1 MIMEKI
7 ELKNVDKTIYR
18 EVLDNGLEI
27 IIIPNEKFSKKKNY
41 YFNYGTYYGALN
53 NEFVPKG
60 KNKMTSFPSGIAHF
74 LEHKMFES
82 KDGEKPFDFYA
93 RTGSY
98 VNALTSYKN
107 TCYIVTGNKKMKENL
122 EYLLTFVNSPYFTDE
137 NVKKEQGIISE
148 EAAMNEDIPDYLA
161 YKTISKNL
169 YKLSPYNTPILGTIE
184 SIKSITKEDLY
195 NCYNTFY
202 RPSNMFLVVGGA
214 VSPDE
219 IIKITTDTLKRFSLE
234 KDDNIKVK
242 HYKEPVKVVKEYEEI
257 NAPVNIDKLAIGF
270 KMDKDRFPLKNK
282 VILNLYLNMIIS
294 LCFGASSSFREMVR
308 KRHLVSRSGYYFQD
322 VDNIITFMVEVDSLN
337 TPVYL
342 KELEN
347 YLNNLN
353 IEEEDLERI
362 KKVWISSEVIK
373 TDYADSLVDSVV
385 DDLINYHKVITNYVE
400 LIKNMNITTMNEVL
414 RSLDF
419 TNKAIV
425 KVTNKVNSQSK
436 CP

>member
-27 IIIPNEKFSKKKNY
+27 IIIPNNEFSKKKNY

-60 KNKMTSFPSGIAHF
+60 ESKMTRFPNGIAHF

-82 KDGEKPFDFYA
+82 KDGNKPFDFYA
-93 RTGSY
+93 KTGSY
-98 VNALTSYKN
+98 VNAFTSYKS

-137 NVKKEQGIISE
+137 NVAKEQGIISE
-148 EAAMNEDIPDYLA
+148 EAAMNDDNPDYLA
-161 YKTISKNL
+161 YKTINKNL
-169 YKLSPYNTPILGTIE
+169 YKLSPYNTPILGTV
-184 SIKSITKEDLY
+184 SMIKKITKEDLY
-195 NCYNTFY
+195 ACYNTFY

-219 IIKITTDTLKRFSLE
+219 VLKITTDTLARFNLE
-234 KDDNIKVK
+234 KDKDIKIK
-242 HYKEPVKVVKEYEEI
+242 HYKEPVKVVKDYEEI
-257 NAPVNIDKLAIGF
+257 KREVQVEKLAMGF
-270 KMDKDRFPLKNK
+270 KMEKAKFPIKNK
-282 VILNLYLNMIIS
+282 VILDLYLNMIVS
-294 LCFGASSSFREMVR
+294 LCFGSSSEFREMIR

-322 VDNIITFMVEVDSLN
+322 VDNIITFMVEADVLN
-337 TPVYL
+337 YPVYI

-347 YLNNLN
+347 YLANLS
-353 IEEEDLERI
+353 IEEKDLERM

-373 TDYADSLVDSVV
+373 TDYADNLVDNVV
-385 DDLINYHKVITNYVE
+385 DELVNYHKVIDNYVG
-400 LIKNMNITTMNEVL
+400 LIKNMNITTMREVIS
-414 RSLDF
+414 SLDF
-419 TNKAIV
+419 SNKAIV
-425 KVTNKVNSQSK
+425 RVVGEK
-436 CP
+436 

>member
-27 IIIPNEKFSKKKNY
+27 IIIPNNEFSKKKNY

-60 KNKMTSFPSGIAHF
+60 ESKMTRFPNGIAHF

-82 KDGEKPFDFYA
+82 KDGIKPFDFYA
-93 RTGSY
+93 KTGSY
-98 VNALTSYKN
+98 VNAFTSYKS

-137 NVKKEQGIISE
+137 NVAKEQGIISE
-148 EAAMNEDIPDYLA
+148 EAAMNDDNPDYLA
-161 YKTISKNL
+161 YKTINKNL
-169 YKLSPYNTPILGTIE
+169 YKLSPYNTPILGTV
-184 SIKSITKEDLY
+184 STIKKITKEDLY
-195 NCYNTFY
+195 ACYNTFY

-219 IIKITTDTLKRFSLE
+219 VLKITTDTLARFNLE
-234 KDDNIKVK
+234 KDKDIKIK
-242 HYKEPVKVVKEYEEI
+242 HYKEPVKVVKDYEEI
-257 NAPVNIDKLAIGF
+257 KREVQVEKLAIGF
-270 KMDKDRFPLKNK
+270 KMEKAKFPIKNK
-282 VILNLYLNMIIS
+282 VILDLYLNMIVS
-294 LCFGASSSFREMVR
+294 LCFGSSSEFREMIR

-322 VDNIITFMVEVDSLN
+322 VDNIITFMVEADVLN
-337 TPVYL
+337 YPVYI

-347 YLNNLN
+347 YLANLS
-353 IEEEDLERI
+353 IKEKDLERM

-373 TDYADSLVDSVV
+373 TDYADNLVDNVV
-385 DDLINYHKVITNYVE
+385 DELVNYQKVIDNYVG
-400 LIKNMNITTMNEVL
+400 LIKNMNITTMREVIS
-414 RSLDF
+414 SLDF
-419 TNKAIV
+419 SNKAIV
-425 KVTNKVNSQSK
+425 RVVGEK
-436 CP
+436 

>member
-27 IIIPNEKFSKKKNY
+27 IIIPNNEFSKKKNY

-60 KNKMTSFPSGIAHF
+60 ESKMTIFPNGIAHF

-82 KDGEKPFDFYA
+82 KDGNKPFDFYA
-93 RTGSY
+93 KTGSY
-98 VNALTSYKN
+98 VNAFTSYKS

-137 NVKKEQGIISE
+137 NVAKEQGIISE
-148 EAAMNEDIPDYLA
+148 EAAMNDDNPDYLA
-161 YKTISKNL
+161 YKTINKNL
-169 YKLSPYNTPILGTIE
+169 YKLSPYNIPILGTT
-184 SIKSITKEDLY
+184 STIKKITKEDLY
-195 NCYNTFY
+195 ACYNIFY

-219 IIKITTDTLKRFSLE
+219 VLKITTDTLARFNLE
-234 KDDNIKVK
+234 KDKDIKIK
-242 HYKEPVKVVKEYEEI
+242 HYKEPVKVVKDYEEI
-257 NAPVNIDKLAIGF
+257 KREVQVEKLAMGF
-270 KMDKDRFPLKNK
+270 KMEKAKFPIKNK
-282 VILNLYLNMIIS
+282 VILDLYLNMIVS
-294 LCFGASSSFREMVR
+294 LCFGSSSEFREMIR

-322 VDNIITFMVEVDSLN
+322 VDNIITFMVEADVLN
-337 TPVYL
+337 YPVYI

-347 YLNNLN
+347 YLANLS
-353 IEEEDLERI
+353 IDEIDLERM

-373 TDYADSLVDSVV
+373 TDYADNLVDNVV
-385 DDLINYHKVITNYVE
+385 DELVNYHKVIDNYVG
-400 LIKNMNITTMNEVL
+400 LIKNMNITTMREVIS
-414 RSLDF
+414 SLDF
-419 TNKAIV
+419 SNKAIV
-425 KVTNKVNSQSK
+425 RVVNKNNSLQND
-436 CP
+436 

>member
-27 IIIPNEKFSKKKNY
+27 IIIPNNEFSKKKNY

-60 KNKMTSFPSGIAHF
+60 ESKMTIFPNGIAHF

-82 KDGEKPFDFYA
+82 KDGNKPFDFYA
-93 RTGSY
+93 KTGSY
-98 VNALTSYKN
+98 VNAFTSYKS

-148 EAAMNEDIPDYLA
+148 EAAMNDDNPDYLA
-161 YKTISKNL
+161 YKTINKNL
-169 YKLSPYNTPILGTIE
+169 YKLSPYNTPILGTV
-184 SIKSITKEDLY
+184 STIKKITKEDLY
-195 NCYNTFY
+195 ACYNIFY

-219 IIKITTDTLKRFSLE
+219 VLKITTDTLARFNLE
-234 KDDNIKVK
+234 KDKDIKIK
-242 HYKEPVKVVKEYEEI
+242 HYKEPVKVVKDYEEI
-257 NAPVNIDKLAIGF
+257 KREVQVEKLAMGF
-270 KMDKDRFPLKNK
+270 KMEKAKFPIKNK
-282 VILNLYLNMIIS
+282 VILDLYLNMIVS
-294 LCFGASSSFREMVR
+294 LCFGSSSEFREMIR

-322 VDNIITFMVEVDSLN
+322 VDNIITFMVEADVLN
-337 TPVYL
+337 YPVFI

-347 YLNNLN
+347 YLANLS
-353 IEEEDLERI
+353 IDEIDLERM

-373 TDYADSLVDSVV
+373 TDYADNLVDNVV
-385 DDLINYHKVITNYVE
+385 DDLVNYHKVVDNYVE
-400 LIKNMNITTMNEVL
+400 LIKNMNVTTIMEVIN
-414 RSLDF
+414 SLDF
-419 TNKAIV
+419 SNKAIV
-425 KVTNKVNSQSK
+425 RVVNKNNSLQND
-436 CP
+436 

>member
-27 IIIPNEKFSKKKNY
+27 IIIPNNEFSKKKNY

-60 KNKMTSFPSGIAHF
+60 ESKMTIFPNGIAHF

-82 KDGEKPFDFYA
+82 KDGNKPFDFYA
-93 RTGSY
+93 KTGSY
-98 VNALTSYKN
+98 VNAFTSYKS

-137 NVKKEQGIISE
+137 NVAKEQGIISE
-148 EAAMNEDIPDYLA
+148 EAAMNDDNPDFLA
-161 YKTISKNL
+161 FKTINKNL
-169 YKLSPYNTPILGTIE
+169 YKLSPYNIPILGTT
-184 SIKSITKEDLY
+184 STIKKITKEDLY
-195 NCYNTFY
+195 ACYNIFY

-219 IIKITTDTLKRFSLE
+219 VLKITTDTLARFNLE
-234 KDDNIKVK
+234 KDKDIKIK
-242 HYKEPVKVVKEYEEI
+242 HYKEPVKVVKDYEEI
-257 NAPVNIDKLAIGF
+257 KREVQVEKLAMGF
-270 KMDKDRFPLKNK
+270 KMEKAKFPIKNK
-282 VILNLYLNMIIS
+282 VILDLYLNMIVS
-294 LCFGASSSFREMVR
+294 LCFGSSSEFREMIR

-322 VDNIITFMVEVDSLN
+322 VDNIITFMVEADVLN
-337 TPVYL
+337 YPVFI

-347 YLNNLN
+347 YLANLS
-353 IEEEDLERI
+353 IDEIDLERM

-373 TDYADSLVDSVV
+373 TDYADNLVDNVV
-385 DDLINYHKVITNYVE
+385 DDLVNYHKVVDNYVE
-400 LIKNMNITTMNEVL
+400 LIKNMNVTTIMEVIN
-414 RSLDF
+414 SLDF
-419 TNKAIV
+419 SNKAIV
-425 KVTNKVNSQSK
+425 RVVGEK
-436 CP
+436 

>member
-27 IIIPNEKFSKKKNY
+27 IIIPNNEFSKKKNY

-60 KNKMTSFPSGIAHF
+60 ESKMTRFPNGIAHF

-82 KDGEKPFDFYA
+82 KNGIKPFDFYA
-93 RTGSY
+93 KTGSY
-98 VNALTSYKN
+98 VNAFTSYKS

-137 NVKKEQGIISE
+137 NVAKEQGIISE
-148 EAAMNEDIPDYLA
+148 EAAMNDDNPDYLA
-161 YKTISKNL
+161 YKTINKNL
-169 YKLSPYNTPILGTIE
+169 YKLSPYNTPILGTV
-184 SIKSITKEDLY
+184 STIKKITKEDLY
-195 NCYNTFY
+195 ACYNTFY

-219 IIKITTDTLKRFSLE
+219 VLKITTDTLARFNLE
-234 KDDNIKVK
+234 KDKDIKIK
-242 HYKEPVKVVKEYEEI
+242 HYKEPVKVVKDYEEI
-257 NAPVNIDKLAIGF
+257 KREVQVEKIAMGF
-270 KMDKDRFPLKNK
+270 KMEKAKFPIKNK
-282 VILNLYLNMIIS
+282 VILDLYLNMIVS
-294 LCFGASSSFREMVR
+294 LCFGSSSEFREMIR

-322 VDNIITFMVEVDSLN
+322 VDNIITFMVEADVLN
-337 TPVYL
+337 YPVYI

-347 YLNNLN
+347 YLANLS
-353 IEEEDLERI
+353 IKEKDLERM

-373 TDYADSLVDSVV
+373 TDYADNLVDNVV
-385 DDLINYHKVITNYVE
+385 DELVNYHKVIDNYVG
-400 LIKNMNITTMNEVL
+400 LIKNMNITTMREVIS
-414 RSLDF
+414 SLDF
-419 TNKAIV
+419 SNKAIV
-425 KVTNKVNSQSK
+425 RVVGEK
-436 CP
+436 

>member
-27 IIIPNEKFSKKKNY
+27 IIIPNNEFSKKKNY

-60 KNKMTSFPSGIAHF
+60 ESKMTIFPNGIAHF

-82 KDGEKPFDFYA
+82 KDGNKPFDFYA
-93 RTGSY
+93 KTGSY
-98 VNALTSYKN
+98 VNAFTSYKS

-148 EAAMNEDIPDYLA
+148 EAAMNDDNPDYLA
-161 YKTISKNL
+161 YKTINKNL
-169 YKLSPYNTPILGTIE
+169 YKLSPYNTPILGTV
-184 SIKSITKEDLY
+184 STIKKITKEDLY
-195 NCYNTFY
+195 ACYNTFY

-219 IIKITTDTLKRFSLE
+219 VLKITTDTLARFNLE
-234 KDDNIKVK
+234 KDKDIKIK
-242 HYKEPVKVVKEYEEI
+242 HYKEPVKVVKDYEEI
-257 NAPVNIDKLAIGF
+257 KREVQVEKLAMGF
-270 KMDKDRFPLKNK
+270 KMEKAKFPIKNK
-282 VILNLYLNMIIS
+282 VILDLYLNMIVS
-294 LCFGASSSFREMVR
+294 LCFGSSSEFREMIR

-322 VDNIITFMVEVDSLN
+322 VDNIITFMVEADVLN
-337 TPVYL
+337 YPVFI

-347 YLNNLN
+347 YLANLP
-353 IEEEDLERI
+353 IEEKDLERM

-373 TDYADSLVDSVV
+373 TDYADNLVDNVV
-385 DDLINYHKVITNYVE
+385 DDLVNYHKVVDNYVE
-400 LIKNMNITTMNEVL
+400 LIKNMNVTTIMEVIN
-414 RSLDF
+414 SLDF
-419 TNKAIV
+419 SNKAIV
-425 KVTNKVNSQSK
+425 RVVNKNNSLQND
-436 CP
+436 

>member
-7 ELKNVDKTIYR
+7 ELKNVDKEIYR

-27 IIIPNEKFSKKKNY
+27 IIIPNSKSSKKKNY
-41 YFNYGTYYGALN
+41 YFNYGTYYGALI

-82 KDGEKPFDFYA
+82 KDDIKPFDFYA
-93 RTGSY
+93 KTGSY
-98 VNALTSYKN
+98 VNAFTSYKS
-107 TCYIVTGNKKMKENL
+107 TCYVVTGNKKMKENL
-122 EYLLTFVNSPYFTDE
+122 EYLLTFVNNPYFTNE

-148 EAAMNEDIPDYLA
+148 EAAMNDDNPDYLA
-161 YKTISKNL
+161 YKTINKNL
-169 YKLSPYNTPILGTIE
+169 YKLSPYNTPILGTIS
-184 SIKSITKEDLY
+184 SIKAITKNDLY

-219 IIKITTDTLKRFSLE
+219 IIKIATDTLKRFNLE
-234 KDDNIKVK
+234 KDKEIKVK

-257 NAPVNIDKLAIGF
+257 TRDVQVDKLAIGF
-270 KMDKDRFPLKNK
+270 KMEKAKFPLKNK
-282 VILNLYLNMIIS
+282 VILDLYLNMIIS
-294 LCFGASSSFREMVR
+294 LCFGASSNFREMIR
-308 KRHLVSRSGYYFQD
+308 KRHLANKSGYYFQD
-322 VDNIITFMVEVDSLN
+322 ADNILTFMVEADSLN

-347 YLNNLN
+347 YLANLK

-385 DDLINYHKVITNYVE
+385 DDLINYRKVINNYVE
-400 LIKNMNITTMNEVL
+400 LIKNMNITTMNQVL
-414 RSLDF
+414 KSLDF
-419 TNKAIV
+419 SNKAIV
-425 KVTNKVNSQSK
+425 KVTNENNPLQNN
-436 CP
+436 

>member
-7 ELKNVDKTIYR
+7 ELKNVDKEIYR

-27 IIIPNEKFSKKKNY
+27 IIIPNSKSSKKKNY
-41 YFNYGTYYGALN
+41 YFNYGTYYGALI

-82 KDGEKPFDFYA
+82 KDDIKPFDFYA
-93 RTGSY
+93 KTGSY
-98 VNALTSYKN
+98 VNAFTSYKS
-107 TCYIVTGNKKMKENL
+107 TCYVVTGNKKMKENL
-122 EYLLTFVNSPYFTDE
+122 EYLLTFVNTPYFTLE

-148 EAAMNEDIPDYLA
+148 EVAMNDDNPDYLA

-169 YKLSPYNTPILGTIE
+169 YKLSPYNTPILGTIS
-184 SIKSITKEDLY
+184 SIKAITKDNLY
-195 NCYNTFY
+195 DCYNTFY

-219 IIKITTDTLKRFSLE
+219 IIKIATDTLKRFNLE
-234 KDDNIKVK
+234 KDKEVKVK
-242 HYKEPVKVVKEYEEI
+242 QYKEPVEVVKEYEEI
-257 NAPVNIDKLAIGF
+257 IRDVQVDKLAIGF
-270 KMDKDRFPLKNK
+270 KMEKSKLPLKNK
-282 VILNLYLNMIIS
+282 IILDLYLNMIIS
-294 LCFGASSSFREMVR
+294 LCFGSSSNFREMIR
-308 KRHLVSRSGYYFQD
+308 KRHLVNKSGYYFQD
-322 VDNIITFMVEVDSLN
+322 AGNILTFMVEADSLN

-347 YLNNLN
+347 YLANLK

-373 TDYADSLVDSVV
+373 TDYADSLVDAVV
-385 DDLINYHKVITNYVE
+385 DDLINYHKVINNYVE
-400 LIKNMNITTMNEVL
+400 LIKNMNIATMNQVL
-414 RSLDF
+414 KSLDF
-419 TNKAIV
+419 SNKAIV
-425 KVTNKVNSQSK
+425 KVTNENNPLQNN
-436 CP
+436 

>member
-27 IIIPNEKFSKKKNY
+27 IIIPNNEFSKKKNY

-60 KNKMTSFPSGIAHF
+60 ESKMTIFPNGIAHF

-82 KDGEKPFDFYA
+82 KDGNKPFDFYA
-93 RTGSY
+93 KTGSY
-98 VNALTSYKN
+98 VNAFTSYKS

-148 EAAMNEDIPDYLA
+148 EAAMNDDNPDYLA
-161 YKTISKNL
+161 YKTINKNV
-169 YKLSPYNTPILGTIE
+169 YKLSPYNIPILGTT
-184 SIKSITKEDLY
+184 STIKKITKEDLY
-195 NCYNTFY
+195 ACYNIFY

-219 IIKITTDTLKRFSLE
+219 VLKITTDTLARFNLE
-234 KDDNIKVK
+234 KDKDIKIK
-242 HYKEPVKVVKEYEEI
+242 HYKEPVKVVKDYEEI
-257 NAPVNIDKLAIGF
+257 KREVQVEKLAMGF
-270 KMDKDRFPLKNK
+270 KMEKAKFPIKNK
-282 VILNLYLNMIIS
+282 VILDLYLNMIVS
-294 LCFGASSSFREMVR
+294 LCFGSSSEFREMIR

-322 VDNIITFMVEVDSLN
+322 VDNIITFMVEADVLN
-337 TPVYL
+337 YPVYI

-347 YLNNLN
+347 YLANLS
-353 IEEEDLERI
+353 IDEIDLERM

-373 TDYADSLVDSVV
+373 TDYADNLVDNVV
-385 DDLINYHKVITNYVE
+385 DDLVNYHKVVDNYVE
-400 LIKNMNITTMNEVL
+400 LIKNMNVTTIMEVIN
-414 RSLDF
+414 SLDF
-419 TNKAIV
+419 SNKAIV
-425 KVTNKVNSQSK
+425 RVVGEK
-436 CP
+436 

>member
-27 IIIPNEKFSKKKNY
+27 IIIPNNEFSKKKNY

-60 KNKMTSFPSGIAHF
+60 ESKMTIFPNGIAHF

-82 KDGEKPFDFYA
+82 KDGNKPFDFYA
-93 RTGSY
+93 KTGSY
-98 VNALTSYKN
+98 VNAFTSYKS

-137 NVKKEQGIISE
+137 NVAKEQGIISE
-148 EAAMNEDIPDYLA
+148 EAAMNDDNPDYLA
-161 YKTISKNL
+161 YKTINKNL
-169 YKLSPYNTPILGTIE
+169 YKLSPYNTPILGTV
-184 SIKSITKEDLY
+184 STIKKITKEDLY
-195 NCYNTFY
+195 ACYNTFY

-219 IIKITTDTLKRFSLE
+219 VLKITTDTLARFNLE
-234 KDDNIKVK
+234 KDKDIKIK
-242 HYKEPVKVVKEYEEI
+242 HYKEPVKVVKDYEEI
-257 NAPVNIDKLAIGF
+257 KREVQVEKLAMGF
-270 KMDKDRFPLKNK
+270 KMEKAKFPIKNK
-282 VILNLYLNMIIS
+282 VILDLYLNMIVS
-294 LCFGASSSFREMVR
+294 LCFGSSSEFREMIR

-322 VDNIITFMVEVDSLN
+322 VDNIITFMVEADVLN
-337 TPVYL
+337 YPVFI

-347 YLNNLN
+347 YLANLP
-353 IEEEDLERI
+353 IEEKDLERM

-373 TDYADSLVDSVV
+373 TDYADNLVDNVV
-385 DDLINYHKVITNYVE
+385 DDLVNYHKVVDNYVE
-400 LIKNMNITTMNEVL
+400 LIKNMNVTTIMEVIN
-414 RSLDF
+414 SLDF
-419 TNKAIV
+419 SNKAIV
-425 KVTNKVNSQSK
+425 RVVGEK
-436 CP
+436 

>member
-27 IIIPNEKFSKKKNY
+27 IIIPNNEFSKKKNY

-60 KNKMTSFPSGIAHF
+60 ESKMTRFPNGIAHF

-82 KDGEKPFDFYA
+82 KDGNKPFDFYA
-93 RTGSY
+93 KTGSY
-98 VNALTSYKN
+98 VNAFTSYKS

-137 NVKKEQGIISE
+137 NVAKEQGIISE
-148 EAAMNEDIPDYLA
+148 EAAMNDDNPDYLA
-161 YKTISKNL
+161 YKTINKNL
-169 YKLSPYNTPILGTIE
+169 YKLSPYNTPILGTV
-184 SIKSITKEDLY
+184 STIKKITKEDLY
-195 NCYNTFY
+195 ACYNTFY

-219 IIKITTDTLKRFSLE
+219 VLKITTDTLARFNLE
-234 KDDNIKVK
+234 KDKDIKIK
-242 HYKEPVKVVKEYEEI
+242 HYKEPVKVVKDYEEI
-257 NAPVNIDKLAIGF
+257 KREVQVEKLAMGF
-270 KMDKDRFPLKNK
+270 KMEKAKFPIKNK
-282 VILNLYLNMIIS
+282 VILDLYLNMIVS
-294 LCFGASSSFREMVR
+294 LCFGSSSEFREMIR

-322 VDNIITFMVEVDSLN
+322 VDNIITFMVEADVLN
-337 TPVYL
+337 YPVYI

-347 YLNNLN
+347 YLANLS
-353 IEEEDLERI
+353 IEEKDLERM

-373 TDYADSLVDSVV
+373 TDYADNLVDNVV
-385 DDLINYHKVITNYVE
+385 DELVNYQKVIDNYVG
-400 LIKNMNITTMNEVL
+400 LIKNMNITTMREVIS
-414 RSLDF
+414 SLDF
-419 TNKAIV
+419 SNKAIV
-425 KVTNKVNSQSK
+425 RVVGEK
-436 CP
+436 

>member
-7 ELKNVDKTIYR
+7 ELKNVDKEIYR

-27 IIIPNEKFSKKKNY
+27 IIIPNSKSSKKKNY
-41 YFNYGTYYGALN
+41 YFNYGTYYGALI

-82 KDGEKPFDFYA
+82 KDDIKPFDFYA
-93 RTGSY
+93 KTGSY
-98 VNALTSYKN
+98 VNAFTSYKS
-107 TCYIVTGNKKMKENL
+107 TCYVVTGNKKMKENL
-122 EYLLTFVNSPYFTDE
+122 EYLLTFVNNPYFTDE

-148 EAAMNEDIPDYLA
+148 EAAMNDDNPDYLA
-161 YKTISKNL
+161 YKTINKNL
-169 YKLSPYNTPILGTIE
+169 YKLSPYNTPILGTIS
-184 SIKSITKEDLY
+184 SIKAITKNDLY

-219 IIKITTDTLKRFSLE
+219 IIKIATDTLKRFNLE
-234 KDDNIKVK
+234 KDKEIKVK

-257 NAPVNIDKLAIGF
+257 TRDVQVDKLAIGF
-270 KMDKDRFPLKNK
+270 KMEKAKFPLKNK
-282 VILNLYLNMIIS
+282 VILDLYLNMIIS
-294 LCFGASSSFREMVR
+294 LCFGASSNFREMIR
-308 KRHLVSRSGYYFQD
+308 KRHLANKSGYYFQD
-322 VDNIITFMVEVDSLN
+322 ADNILTFMVEADSLN

-347 YLNNLN
+347 YLANLK

-385 DDLINYHKVITNYVE
+385 DDLINYRKVINNYVE
-400 LIKNMNITTMNEVL
+400 LIKNMNITTMNQVL
-414 RSLDF
+414 KSLDF
-419 TNKAIV
+419 SNKAIV
-425 KVTNKVNSQSK
+425 KVTNENNPLQNN
-436 CP
+436 

>member
-27 IIIPNEKFSKKKNY
+27 IIIPNNEFSKKKNY

-60 KNKMTSFPSGIAHF
+60 ESKMTIFPNGIAHF

-82 KDGEKPFDFYA
+82 KDGNKPFDFYA
-93 RTGSY
+93 KTGSY
-98 VNALTSYKN
+98 VNAFTSYKS

-148 EAAMNEDIPDYLA
+148 EAAMNDDNPDYLA
-161 YKTISKNL
+161 YKTINKNL
-169 YKLSPYNTPILGTIE
+169 YKLSPYNTPILGTV
-184 SIKSITKEDLY
+184 STIKKITKEDLY
-195 NCYNTFY
+195 ACYNIFY

-219 IIKITTDTLKRFSLE
+219 VLKITTDTLARFNLE
-234 KDDNIKVK
+234 KDKDIKIK
-242 HYKEPVKVVKEYEEI
+242 HYKEPVKVVKDYEEI
-257 NAPVNIDKLAIGF
+257 KREVQVEKLAMGF
-270 KMDKDRFPLKNK
+270 KMEKAKFPIKNK
-282 VILNLYLNMIIS
+282 VILDLYLNMIVS
-294 LCFGASSSFREMVR
+294 LCFGSSSEFREMIR

-322 VDNIITFMVEVDSLN
+322 VDNIITFMVEADVLN
-337 TPVYL
+337 YPVYI

-347 YLNNLN
+347 YLANLS
-353 IEEEDLERI
+353 IDEIDLERM

-373 TDYADSLVDSVV
+373 TDYADNLVDNVV
-385 DDLINYHKVITNYVE
+385 DDLVNYHKVVDNYVE
-400 LIKNMNITTMNEVL
+400 LIKNMNVTTIMEVIN
-414 RSLDF
+414 SLDF
-419 TNKAIV
+419 SNKAIV
-425 KVTNKVNSQSK
+425 RVVGEK
-436 CP
+436 

>member
-7 ELKNVDKTIYR
+7 ELKNVDKEIYR
-18 EVLDNGLEI
+18 EVLDNGLKI
-27 IIIPNEKFSKKKNY
+27 IIIPNSKSSKKKNY
-41 YFNYGTYYGALN
+41 YFNYGTYYGALI

-82 KDGEKPFDFYA
+82 KDDIKPFDFYA
-93 RTGSY
+93 KTGSY
-98 VNALTSYKN
+98 VNAFTSYKS
-107 TCYIVTGNKKMKENL
+107 TCYVVTGNKKMKENL
-122 EYLLTFVNSPYFTDE
+122 EYLLTFVNNPYFTDE

-148 EAAMNEDIPDYLA
+148 EAAMNDDNPDYLA
-161 YKTISKNL
+161 YKTINKNL
-169 YKLSPYNTPILGTIE
+169 YKLSPYNTPILGTIS
-184 SIKSITKEDLY
+184 SIKAITKNDLY

-219 IIKITTDTLKRFSLE
+219 IIKIATDTLKRFNLE
-234 KDDNIKVK
+234 KDKEIKVK

-257 NAPVNIDKLAIGF
+257 TRDVQVDKLAIGF
-270 KMDKDRFPLKNK
+270 KMEKAKFPLKNK
-282 VILNLYLNMIIS
+282 VILDLYLNMIIS
-294 LCFGASSSFREMVR
+294 LCFGASSNFREMIR
-308 KRHLVSRSGYYFQD
+308 KRHLANKSGYYFQD
-322 VDNIITFMVEVDSLN
+322 ADNILTFMVEADSLN

-347 YLNNLN
+347 YLANLK

-385 DDLINYHKVITNYVE
+385 DDLINYRKVINNYVE
-400 LIKNMNITTMNEVL
+400 LIKNMNITTMNQVL
-414 RSLDF
+414 KSLDF
-419 TNKAIV
+419 SNKAIV
-425 KVTNKVNSQSK
+425 KVTNENNPLQNN
-436 CP
+436 

>member
-27 IIIPNEKFSKKKNY
+27 IIIPNNEFSKKKNY

-60 KNKMTSFPSGIAHF
+60 ESKMTIFPNGIAHF

-82 KDGEKPFDFYA
+82 KDGNKPFDFYA
-93 RTGSY
+93 KTGSY
-98 VNALTSYKN
+98 VNAFTSYKS

-137 NVKKEQGIISE
+137 NVAKEQGIISE
-148 EAAMNEDIPDYLA
+148 EAAMNDDNPDYLA
-161 YKTISKNL
+161 YKTINKNL
-169 YKLSPYNTPILGTIE
+169 YKLSPYNTPILGTV
-184 SIKSITKEDLY
+184 STIKKITKEDLY
-195 NCYNTFY
+195 ACYNIFY

-219 IIKITTDTLKRFSLE
+219 VLKITTDTLARFNLE
-234 KDDNIKVK
+234 KDKDIKIK
-242 HYKEPVKVVKEYEEI
+242 HYKEPVKVVKDYEEI
-257 NAPVNIDKLAIGF
+257 KREVQVEKLAIGF
-270 KMDKDRFPLKNK
+270 KMEKAKFPIKNK
-282 VILNLYLNMIIS
+282 VILDLYLNMIVS
-294 LCFGASSSFREMVR
+294 LCFGSSSEFREMIR

-322 VDNIITFMVEVDSLN
+322 VDNIITFMVEADVLN
-337 TPVYL
+337 YPVFI

-347 YLNNLN
+347 YLANLS
-353 IEEEDLERI
+353 IDEIDLERM

-373 TDYADSLVDSVV
+373 TDYADNLVDNVV
-385 DDLINYHKVITNYVE
+385 DDLVNYHKVVDNYVE
-400 LIKNMNITTMNEVL
+400 LIKNMNVTTIMEVIN
-414 RSLDF
+414 SLDF
-419 TNKAIV
+419 SNKAIV
-425 KVTNKVNSQSK
+425 RVVNKNNSLQND
-436 CP
+436 